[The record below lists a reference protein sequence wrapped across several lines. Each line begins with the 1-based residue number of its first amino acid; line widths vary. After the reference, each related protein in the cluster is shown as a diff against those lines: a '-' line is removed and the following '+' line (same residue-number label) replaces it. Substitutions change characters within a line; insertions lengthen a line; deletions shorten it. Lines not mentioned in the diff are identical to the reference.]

1 MNSDRLALILET
13 ATDGFWDW
21 DLRADRLFLS
31 EGYRTLIGYSSDE
44 TFIDSVFIEAIVHP
58 DDRPACVPVIRDLM
72 DGGRISA
79 TLEYRILRGDGATV
93 WVQARGTAVDH
104 DDAGRPARMVGT
116 IFDITARKRN
126 EEQLVLMGAVVDDA
140 TDEIFWA
147 DRQGR
152 LVYVNRAACENLGY
166 SREELLSMTVSDV
179 DPLVPSDRWPVMW
192 ETVRL
197 QGGFVMDSVHR
208 TRDGRDI
215 PKEIS
220 VRYASIGGREIV
232 YGFARDISE
241 RKRVEEALRTS
252 EHRLR
257 LMVEHLPAGA
267 AHREGDRLLV
277 NRAVEEITGYR
288 RHELDTLDKWF
299 STIYGEQAAEVR
311 AIYEADRAAGM
322 RVPRIMPVRRKDGTI
337 RHLEFFG
344 YQYES
349 GEVWLLHDVTDRRA
363 VEEEIRR
370 LNADLEARVRERTA
384 DLESFCHSVSHDLRA
399 PLRHIAG
406 YARMLQEDYR
416 DRLDDTGRH
425 CLSRIG
431 RAAVN
436 MGELVDGLLSLS
448 HISREDIERRNV
460 SLSSIAR
467 SVGRE
472 LSEREPDRKVELE
485 VADGINGCGDPR
497 LLRILFENLL
507 GNAWK
512 FTARVERPKVEFRME
527 SRDGKNVYVVRDNG
541 VGFDMRYVHKLFGS
555 FERLHG
561 PEEFSGPGMGLAIVR
576 RIVERHGGTVRAE
589 SEIGRG
595 AAFSF
600 TLG

>member
-1 MNSDRLALILET
+1 M
-13 ATDGFWDW
+13 
-21 DLRADRLFLS
+21 RA
-31 EGYRTLIGYSSDE
+31 
-44 TFIDSVFIEAIVHP
+44 SV
-58 DDRPACVPVIRDLM
+58 
-72 DGGRISA
+72 GG
-79 TLEYRILRGDGATV
+79 
-93 WVQARGTAVDH
+93 
-104 DDAGRPARMVGT
+104 
-116 IFDITARKRN
+116 
-126 EEQLVLMGAVVDDA
+126 
-140 TDEIFWA
+140 
-147 DRQGR
+147 
-152 LVYVNRAACENLGY
+152 
-166 SREELLSMTVSDV
+166 
-179 DPLVPSDRWPVMW
+179 
-192 ETVRL
+192 
-197 QGGFVMDSVHR
+197 
-208 TRDGRDI
+208 
-215 PKEIS
+215 
-220 VRYASIGGREIV
+220 IV

-311 AIYEADRAAGM
+311 AVYEADRAAGM

>member
-1 MNSDRLALILET
+1 
-13 ATDGFWDW
+13 
-21 DLRADRLFLS
+21 
-31 EGYRTLIGYSSDE
+31 
-44 TFIDSVFIEAIVHP
+44 
-58 DDRPACVPVIRDLM
+58 
-72 DGGRISA
+72 
-79 TLEYRILRGDGATV
+79 
-93 WVQARGTAVDH
+93 
-104 DDAGRPARMVGT
+104 
-116 IFDITARKRN
+116 
-126 EEQLVLMGAVVDDA
+126 
-140 TDEIFWA
+140 
-147 DRQGR
+147 
-152 LVYVNRAACENLGY
+152 
-166 SREELLSMTVSDV
+166 
-179 DPLVPSDRWPVMW
+179 
-192 ETVRL
+192 
-197 QGGFVMDSVHR
+197 MDSVHR

-267 AHREGDRLLV
+267 AHREGNRLLV

-299 STIYGEQAAEVR
+299 AALYGDRAAEVR

-322 RVPRIMPVRRKDGTI
+322 SLPRVVPLWRRDGTI
-337 RHLEFFG
+337 RHVEFFG

-349 GEVWLLHDVTDRRA
+349 GEVWLLHDVTDRQTA
-363 VEEEIRR
+363 EEEIRR

-406 YARMLQEDYR
+406 YARILQEDYR

-425 CLSRIG
+425 CLSRIA

-448 HISREDIERRNV
+448 HISREEIERRNV
-460 SLSSIAR
+460 SLSSLAR
-467 SVGRE
+467 SMGRE
-472 LSEREPDRKVELE
+472 LAEREPDRQVEFV
-485 VADGINGCGDPR
+485 VADGIEGPGDQR
-497 LLRILFENLL
+497 LLRVLLENLL

-512 FTARVERPKVEFRME
+512 FTARVERPRVEFGME
-527 SRDGKNVYVVRDNG
+527 PHDGKNVYVVRDNG

-561 PEEFSGPGMGLAIVR
+561 PDEFSGSGMGLAIVR
-576 RIVERHGGTVRAE
+576 RIVERHGGTIRAE

-595 AAFSF
+595 AAFYF
-600 TLG
+600 TLD